1 MCHVI
6 FLGLS
11 AAGPGPG
18 GLAGGPHT
26 VTEGERTHAIQQHF
40 LQQMFF
46 CFFSKKERF
55 CIASDIKI
63 WIGMKV
69 HYNWHNLLVHNISGN
84 NLYMFYIKNITVTQP
99 MLYIPYFIL
108 GTHKVR
114 SSTLLEHTVYSIQNF
129 QIHRPIII
137 IIISKS
143 SG

>member
-1 MCHVI
+1 M
-6 FLGLS
+6 LQAQDQEAWLE
-11 AAGPGPG
+11 A
-18 GLAGGPHT
+18 LT
-26 VTEGERTHAIQQHF
+26 QLQKEREHMQYNNTF
-40 LQQMFF
+40 YNRCFF

-114 SSTLLEHTVYSIQNF
+114 SSTLLEHIQYTEFPNTYS
-129 QIHRPIII
+129 RPIII

>member
-1 MCHVI
+1 M
-6 FLGLS
+6 LQAQDQEAWLE
-11 AAGPGPG
+11 A
-18 GLAGGPHT
+18 LT
-26 VTEGERTHAIQQHF
+26 QLQKEREHMQYNNTFYNRCFI
-40 LQQMFF
+40 

-99 MLYIPYFIL
+99 MLYNVHTVPYFIL

>member
-1 MCHVI
+1 M
-6 FLGLS
+6 LQAQDQEAWLE
-11 AAGPGPG
+11 A
-18 GLAGGPHT
+18 LT
-26 VTEGERTHAIQQHF
+26 QLQKEREHMQYNNTF
-40 LQQMFF
+40 YNRCFF

-63 WIGMKV
+63 WIGMKA

-99 MLYIPYFIL
+99 MLYILY
-108 GTHKVR
+108 H
-114 SSTLLEHTVYSIQNF
+114 TLSEGPTKSDQVHYSNIYSIQNF